1 MPKMEVKGIDDYIT
15 TLRHIS
21 NNSGETLN
29 KALYKGAGVMA
40 EELKDQI
47 EALPTV
53 KDEYNL
59 KVYANNKSGK
69 RADANY
75 KLSVTQKK
83 GLLKSLGIAPF
94 DVKNGVVDTHI
105 GFDGYNDIKTKKYPN
120 GQPNMMIARIVE
132 SGSSYFTKKPFIR
145 KAVRAGKAK
154 TEEAMIKVIDEEINR
169 LKKE

>member
-1 MPKMEVKGIDDYIT
+1 MAKMEVKGIDDYIT

-59 KVYANNKSGK
+59 KVYANNKSGN
-69 RADANY
+69 RVDANY